1 MYSTVLTRIG
11 AQLKIEL
18 TRIESGMPTVLI
30 VDDDDAMR
38 KFLHTIFKHGSGFD
52 ACVVAGN
59 GIEAIAKIQ
68 KSLPNLAVVDFCMPE
83 MNGLQLAREL
93 KTIAPELP
101 IFMLTASTD
110 TAIEKEALDC
120 GITAVFSKF
129 DDLATLVA
137 NAREVCGIE

>member
-1 MYSTVLTRIG
+1 
-11 AQLKIEL
+11 
-18 TRIESGMPTVLI
+18 MPTVLI

-38 KFLHTIFKHGSGFD
+38 KVLHTIFKHGSGFD
-52 ACVVAGN
+52 ACVEAGN
-59 GIEAIAKIQ
+59 GFEAIARVQ
-68 KSLPNLAVVDFCMPE
+68 ESLPNLAVLDFSMPE

-101 IFMLTASTD
+101 IFMLTAGND

-120 GITAVFSKF
+120 GITAVFSKL

-137 NAREVCGIE
+137 NARAICGIE